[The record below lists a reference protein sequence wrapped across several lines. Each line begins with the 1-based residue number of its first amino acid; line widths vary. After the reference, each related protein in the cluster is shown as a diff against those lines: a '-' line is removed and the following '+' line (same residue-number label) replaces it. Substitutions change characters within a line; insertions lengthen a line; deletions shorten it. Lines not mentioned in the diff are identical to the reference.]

1 MAGTLE
7 LSQAAKTDVRGVK
20 GSLVPRSP
28 TPPGNEAR
36 SKVTDQYLP
45 VKNKHGWQLGLHTR
59 YETLNH

>member
-20 GSLVPRSP
+20 GSLVPGPP
-28 TPPGNEAR
+28 TRPGNEAR
-36 SKVTDQYLP
+36 SRDKDQHLP